1 MSPGITSP
9 RPSTPETQQQEQQG
23 QLKSP
28 PSTNILLNHHTLL
41 TTNSEAFK
49 FHAAASLQL
58 RLHPTI
64 PNDPSRLPP
73 SDTNLII
80 SPYNTP
86 HHLLDLQTLERPSQL
101 LAKALTLFHPI
112 RPDYATAP
120 YTESFN
126 WDTVFAFLRNLA
138 KSEGYTWG
146 KRRDNIFYVVV
157 FRSTLSSEAD
167 GEKLHVLDE
176 MSLREAV
183 AGGGLLKYW
192 FGNVDEERRG
202 LATCVWRSREDAR
215 NGGSGPWHRR
225 ARGAARE
232 MYERIEF
239 TTLKLVVGE
248 DEEGSWGWEFG
259 EWVDE

>member
-1 MSPGITSP
+1 MSPSITSP
-9 RPSTPETQQQEQQG
+9 RPSTPETQHQR
-23 QLKSP
+23 LKPSP
-28 PSTNILLNHHTLL
+28 PPTNILLNHHTLL
-41 TTNSEAFK
+41 TTNPEAFI
-49 FHAAASLQL
+49 FQAAASLQL
-58 RLHPTI
+58 RLNPTI
-64 PNDPSRLPP
+64 PNDSSLIPPP

-86 HHLLDLQTLERPSQL
+86 HHLLDLQTLSPASQL

-126 WDTVFAFLRNLA
+126 WDSVFGFLRKQA

-146 KRRDNIFYVVV
+146 KRHENIFYVVV
-157 FRSTLSSEAD
+157 FRSTLTADAD

-192 FGNVDEERRG
+192 FGNVDGERRG

-215 NGGSGPWHRR
+215 KGGSGPWHRR

-239 TTLKLVVGE
+239 TTLKLLVGE
-248 DEEGSWGWEFG
+248 DEEGNWGWEFG